1 MPRRI
6 RHHVNP
12 LKLGFVEGLQPELP
26 LRGGRPIEVELGCA
40 DAAFLFERAAED
52 PTRLYVGVEIRAEMV
67 RRVNQ
72 RAAGADAPP
81 VRAVFGNVNADLP
94 RLFPRG
100 SVTRFYLN
108 FPDPWFKKRH
118 HKRRIL
124 NADLAATLAAAL
136 VPDGEVFFQT
146 DVFDLA
152 LDAMEVLEREPALA
166 NVLRPWAFER
176 ASPFTARSR
185 RERQSLRRGRR
196 VWRLR
201 YRRHDG

>member
-12 LKLGFVEGLQPELP
+12 LKLGFVEGLQPALP
-26 LRGGRPIEVELGCA
+26 LGTGRSLEVELGCA

-52 PTRLYVGVEIRAEMV
+52 PTPLYVGVEIRAEMV
-67 RRVNQ
+67 RRVNE
-72 RAAGADAPP
+72 RAAREHATP

-94 RLFPRG
+94 RLFPPT

-118 HKRRIL
+118 HKRRVL
-124 NADLAATLAAAL
+124 TADLATTLAQAL
-136 VPDGEVFFQT
+136 VPDGEVVFQT

-152 LDAMEVLEREPALA
+152 LDAMAVLEGEAA
-166 NVLRPWAFER
+166 FGNVLRPWAFER
-176 ASPFTARSR
+176 PSPFTAQSR

-201 YRRHDG
+201 YRRRDA